1 VKSAFAKATENKNG
15 FLGAAKAP
23 ALEMTPTDVFFSAI
37 SQGCSCTVK
46 IPGCC
51 FCQGPA

>member
-23 ALEMTPTDVFFSAI
+23 ALEMTPTDVFFSNL
-37 SQGCSCTVK
+37 SGLLLHRED
-46 IPGCC
+46 PGLLLLP
-51 FCQGPA
+51 GTG